1 MNSDSLKNGIVGV
14 MLGAGILAG
23 SGYNPADVDSVT
35 GVTYEEINR
44 NPELDVY
51 YIVETASIV
60 AQPELYLETSHQKNI
75 ANIKKSIDG
84 VYSVLKY
91 DVGTVVR
98 SVELGKPYTNGEIV
112 EYIRNPENGFI
123 NIDAID

>member
-1 MNSDSLKNGIVGV
+1 MENGSVSTFPDIYSGESLTGSTFESTDIKVVIIIKMNSDSLKNGIVGV

-60 AQPELYLETSHQKNI
+60 CSA
-75 ANIKKSIDG
+75 
-84 VYSVLKY
+84 
-91 DVGTVVR
+91 
-98 SVELGKPYTNGEIV
+98 
-112 EYIRNPENGFI
+112 
-123 NIDAID
+123 